1 MKPRRKTWLTLF
13 IIIALAAL
21 AVLIDLPKGPNI
33 DLNIFGNDLKR
44 DIKVHLG
51 LDLQGGTHLVY
62 EADLSRVE
70 TDSYSD
76 AMEGVRDVIERRVN
90 AIGVSEPLVQTN
102 YTEGNYRIII
112 ELAGVH
118 DINQAID
125 MIGQTPSLDFRE
137 LAEEQPDIP
146 DIQLEGEGEDARLVD
161 SEGNEID
168 LEEYQ
173 ALQKQTFVMT
183 ELTGTQLDG
192 SNVQFDQ
199 ETGQPL
205 ITLQFDSEGK
215 DLFGEIT
222 ERNVGKPLAIYLD
235 NEMISSPTVQ
245 EAIKQGD
252 AVITGQFTV
261 DEAKDLSRRLNAGAL
276 PVPITLI
283 SQQTVGP
290 SLGQVSVEKSFLA
303 GIIGLLLVALY
314 MIAVYRL
321 PGVLAVV
328 ALGIYGL
335 LILALFKM
343 IPVTMTLAGVAGF
356 ILSIGMAVD
365 ANVLIFER
373 IKEELRKGKG
383 LGLAI
388 DDGFK
393 YAWVTIR
400 DSNLSTLITCL
411 ILGWFGTSLVKGF
424 AITLGIGVLISM
436 FSAVFITKTLLK
448 LFDTKMVK
456 EKLWLFGVKKQ

>member
-13 IIIALAAL
+13 LIIVLAGL
-21 AVLIDLPKGPNI
+21 AFLIDLPKGPNI
-33 DLNIFGNDLKR
+33 DLNIFGTELKR
-44 DIKVHLG
+44 DVKVHLG

-70 TDSYSD
+70 PDSYTD

-90 AIGVSEPLVQTN
+90 AMGVSEPLVQTN

-118 DINQAID
+118 DVNQAID

-137 LAEEQPDIP
+137 LAEEQPTIP

-173 ALQKQTFVMT
+173 ALQEQTFVMT
-183 ELTGTQLDG
+183 ELTGKQLDG

-199 ETGQPL
+199 ETGQPI
-205 ITLQFDSEGK
+205 ITLQFDSGGK

-314 MIAVYRL
+314 MIVIYRL

-424 AITLGIGVLISM
+424 AITLGIGVLTSM

-448 LFDTKMVK
+448 LFDTERIK